1 MTTTGGQISGTT
13 QTSGIFNSYFAF
25 RGIPY
30 ALPPVGNLR
39 FRNPQPPQSWKGVRD
54 GSRHANRCPND
65 NIIGSGSNGDED
77 CLYLNVYSTS
87 LTGKRAVMFWIHG
100 GAYVIGDGDST
111 VYGPEF
117 IVREDVVVV
126 TINYRLSAL
135 GFLSTEDKNAQGNYG
150 LKDMVAALEWV
161 QLNIHNFGGDPE
173 LVTIFGQR

>member
-1 MTTTGGQISGTT
+1 MTIDGGQISGTRH
-13 QTSGIFNSYFAF
+13 SSSLFDSFFAF

-54 GSRHANRCPND
+54 GSRHASHCPND
-65 NIIGSGSNGDED
+65 DIIGREARGNED
-77 CLYLNVYSTS
+77 CLYLNVYTTS

-100 GAYVIGDGDST
+100 GAYVIGDGDSS
-111 VYGPEF
+111 VYGPDF
-117 IVREDVVVV
+117 IVRDDVVVV

-135 GFLSTEDKNAQGNYG
+135 GFLSTEDENAQGNYG
-150 LKDMVAALEWV
+150 LKDMVAALKWV